1 MGGFRINHTLSE
13 QRIHSVQNVMWL
25 CASFALSAAHFGASG
40 KGTVG
45 KVERNRFAQN
55 HECTESKPL
64 RRGCWWMHCLPEGS
78 PCVSLQHPPPPP
90 ALFRLV
96 PHTSSSFCG
105 DSVPRSIHRI
115 PAFSASSSRFPHR
128 GVPQHLPRCSTG
140 HNRSAPFLRQHL
152 ISAAQRLH
160 LDAVMAM

>member
-1 MGGFRINHTLSE
+1 MRRLRSLLHILAHRE
-13 QRIHSVQNVMWL
+13 R
-25 CASFALSAAHFGASG
+25 ALLARLNAID
-40 KGTVG
+40 
-45 KVERNRFAQN
+45 
-55 HECTESKPL
+55 L
-64 RRGCWWMHCLPEGS
+64 RRIMSAQSPNPSDVGVGGCTAFQKDLHACHCS
-78 PCVSLQHPPPPP
+78 IPPPPP